1 MPQTLFDKIWNAH
14 LVGTRADGRTL
25 IYMDRHV
32 LDDVRA
38 PHAFR
43 MLERQGRD
51 VRRKD
56 LTLVVQ
62 DHSVSTSPARTTR
75 IDKAADVFVDATRE
89 AAARHH
95 VRLLDVGDPEQGIS
109 HVVAPELGMVLP
121 GATHACADSHAP
133 TVGALGAL
141 GFGCGT
147 TELVHILATQ
157 TMTLVKPKQMRIR
170 FNGRLGSCVS
180 AKDVILHTIGK
191 FGIDAAQ
198 GYAVEYAGTAIESMP
213 LEGRFTLCNM
223 GTEFGARTGYVAPD
237 EATFAW
243 LSGRRFA
250 PKGNEWEQAFAC
262 WRTLKSDDDA
272 RFDSDVSID
281 CDGLEPQVTWGT
293 DPSQTIPIS
302 GVVPPSPAGHMAAH
316 DRALSYMGFTPGVP
330 IAGTKIDRVFIG
342 SCTNARLSD
351 LESAAAVVRGRK
363 IADGVKAMI
372 VPGST
377 TVKREAEARGLD
389 AVFRNAGFAWEES
402 GCSICAGG
410 NRDGAKSGERCVA
423 TSNRNFENR
432 QGVGVRTHLASP
444 AMAAAAAIAG
454 KLVDVRQMM
463 DGH

>member
-14 LVGTRADGRTL
+14 LVGTRTDGRAL

-51 VRRKD
+51 IRRKD

-75 IDKAADVFVDATRE
+75 VDRSADVFVDATRE
-89 AAARHH
+89 AAARHN

-157 TMTLVKPKQMRIR
+157 MMTLAKPRQMRIR
-170 FNGRLGSCVS
+170 FDGRLGDYVS

-191 FGIDAAQ
+191 LGIDAAQ
-198 GYAVEYAGTAIESMP
+198 GYAVEYAGEAIESMP

-237 EATFAW
+237 DATFTW

-250 PKGNEWEQAFAC
+250 PQGKNWERAVAH

-272 RFDSDVSID
+272 VFDSDVSID
-281 CDGLEPQVTWGT
+281 CNSLEPQVTWGT

-302 GVVPPSPAGHMAAH
+302 GMVPPSSTGYAAAH
-316 DRALSYMGFTPGVP
+316 DRALSYMGLTPGTP
-330 IAGTKIDRVFIG
+330 IAGTRIDRVFIG

-389 AVFRNAGFAWEES
+389 TVFRSAGFAWEES
-402 GCSICAGG
+402 GCSVCAGG
-410 NRDGAKSGERCVA
+410 NRDGARPGERCVA

-454 KLVDVRQMM
+454 KLVDVRQLM